1 VEAVKEHLS
10 VIPVAA
16 ILARKWLTR
25 TLLQIGLR
33 TLLISTSAILLLLY
47 HVEPAREHLTLH
59 AAILAQKRLTRILL
73 QIGLR
78 TLLISTSA
86 TLTPLIL

>member
-25 TLLQIGLR
+25 TLLQDGHR
-33 TLLISTSAILLLLY
+33 TLLISTSAIQLLLY
-47 HVEPAREHLTLH
+47 HVE
-59 AAILAQKRLTRILL
+59 LALL
-73 QIGLR
+73 
-78 TLLISTSA
+78 
-86 TLTPLIL
+86 P